1 MKKIKLKL
9 PILILSIICSFSA
22 FANSAVTIIVS
33 DDIVLEG
40 NSLIGELYLTVDDDY
55 TAINASDRDRFT
67 KTEVGAYEDV
77 GVKVFFRYDGDIPD
91 EKDEEIE
98 AYAVGVVVSKVGV
111 VTGDIDIMYTGT
123 EFIPTDEEFS
133 VDSTPSGY
141 NVFDVEFKIGDKES
155 QKEAG
160 VYTVTAELKEK

>member
-1 MKKIKLKL
+1 M
-9 PILILSIICSFSA
+9 
-22 FANSAVTIIVS
+22 
-33 DDIVLEG
+33 
-40 NSLIGELYLTVDDDY
+40 
-55 TAINASDRDRFT
+55 
-67 KTEVGAYEDV
+67 
-77 GVKVFFRYDGDIPD
+77 FFRYDGDIPD